1 MGPLG
6 LTGVVVFSAD
16 NVLINFIRPPIVQMD
31 PKTMGVTAQ
40 VAQDLGLSDGQ
51 VIQAA
56 VEVIDNKVR
65 LVIKGFEIDAP
76 TFKIDAPTFKT
87 SAPTY
92 KLDAPNWSVADLKSG
107 TSIELKA
114 SLSTVGWTLTPT
126 TSQFQSQTLTP
137 GAEATSLDAADPLSL
152 TNLAINQNASSAGV
166 IPVWSSKLNSL
177 FFEPA
182 QFNVLFELLMPE
194 VLSQASLDPLLQDWQ
209 KKWTANRLS
218 MASLNPGALK
228 NLVLSQSRSTENKIA
243 SALSSIGSALAGFR
257 QLNGSN
263 LNSTPEAPEL
273 SESVVEGSD
282 PKSMLGTLAQ
292 LLSQITPTQ
301 ENTKLI
307 HQIKT
312 ATNELDSAQ
321 VHSVNLL
328 MRGELA
334 FHVVVPFMDADPV
347 ELYFKRRGKTSDDD
361 SSNALT
367 VDIHSKSRVLGEIW
381 LNTSIVNSSQVDLV
395 MWAVRPD
402 IAELAKTNA
411 SELGHELMV
420 SGLTLNSF
428 QIFNAPKP
436 IEQQTI
442 PITGSILDAHA

>member
-1 MGPLG
+1 MDPLR

-31 PKTMGVTAQ
+31 PRTMGVTTQA
-40 VAQDLGLSDGQ
+40 AQDLGLSDGQ

-65 LVIKGFEIDAP
+65 LVIKGFEVDAP
-76 TFKIDAPTFKT
+76 TFKMDAPTFKT
-87 SAPTY
+87 NAPTY
-92 KLDAPNWSVADLKSG
+92 KLDAPNWSAGDLKNG
-107 TSIELKA
+107 ATIELKA

-126 TSQFQSQTLTP
+126 TPQTLSSTLTP
-137 GAEATSLDAADPLSL
+137 GAQASSVDAVDPLSL
-152 TNLAINQNASSAGV
+152 AKLAINQNANSAAV
-166 IPVWSSKLNSL
+166 IPALSSKLNSL
-177 FFEPA
+177 IFEPA

-194 VLSQASLDPLLQDWQ
+194 VLTQASSDPLLQEWQ

-243 SALSSIGSALAGFR
+243 SALSSVRSVLAGSR

-263 LNSTPEAPEL
+263 LNSNSETPEL

-282 PKSMLGTLAQ
+282 PKTMLVALAQ
-292 LLSQITPTQ
+292 LLSQSPLTQ
-301 ENTKLI
+301 DNTKLI

-321 VHSVNLL
+321 VHTVNHL

-347 ELYFKRRGKTSDDD
+347 ELYFKKRGKTSDDD
-361 SSNALT
+361 SSTALT